1 MFEPQNTINQT
12 SDSFRKTNVIEIDAD
27 AIEQDLSE
35 DASLYPYDPSQA
47 DIDIKEDP
55 HSVFQFIRK
64 YDSGKLIIDPDFQ
77 RNVVWKP
84 EQKSRFIESII
95 LNFPLPP
102 IYVNQSVDGDFIII
116 DGLQRTTAMYDFYKN
131 KYPLVG
137 LEALPKLNG
146 KYFEDLSELKTK
158 IEDKKL
164 LLYILKPS
172 VPLKVVY
179 DLFNRINTG
188 GTPLNRQEVRNCI
201 FKGNST
207 ILLKK
212 LAESIYFTS
221 AIDNGISP
229 KRMKDREAVLRY
241 LSFRILDYDRDYTGD
256 MSGFLERAM
265 KLINIQ
271 GSDKIDQLEKDFIR
285 VMKTTNSFF
294 GKENFRLPK
303 PKARGAVNM
312 AILETVGYFFSTQTD
327 DYLEENRDKIIAN
340 YNSLV
345 SDKNYIDAVRNTT
358 GTKKRVKR
366 RFEIAMQI
374 LSKP

>member
-1 MFEPQNTINQT
+1 MNQV
-12 SDSFRKTNVIEIDAD
+12 SESFRKYKIIEIDAD
-27 AIEQDLSE
+27 AVDQDLSE

-55 HSVFQFIRK
+55 QSVFQFIRK

-84 EQKSRFIESII
+84 EQKSKFIESII

-102 IYVNQSVDGDFIII
+102 IYVNQSIDGDFIII
-116 DGLQRTTAMYDFYKN
+116 DGLQRTTAMYEFYKN

-201 FKGNST
+201 FKGKST
-207 ILLKK
+207 VLLKS

-221 AIDNGISP
+221 AIDEGISP

-241 LSFRILDYDRDYTGD
+241 ISFRLLDYDNDYTGD
-256 MSGFLERAM
+256 MSAFLERAM
-265 KLINIQ
+265 KIINVLDN
-271 GSDKIDQLEKDFIR
+271 DKIEVLEKDFVR
-285 VMKTTNSFF
+285 VMKATNSFF
-294 GKENFRLPK
+294 GKDNFRLSK
-303 PKARGAVNM
+303 TKGRGSVNM
-312 AILETVGYFFSTQTD
+312 AILETVGYFFSTHD
-327 DYLEENRDKIIAN
+327 DAYLDLNRDKIVRN
-340 YNSLV
+340 Y
-345 SDKNYIDAVRNTT
+345 SDLISDRQYIDAVRYTT
-358 GTKKRVKR
+358 GTKKRVKS
-366 RFEIAMQI
+366 RFDLALQI

>member
-1 MFEPQNTINQT
+1 MNEK
-12 SDSFRKTNVIEIDAD
+12 SESFKKFKVIEIDAD
-27 AIEQDLSE
+27 SIDQDLSE

-77 RNVVWKP
+77 RNVVWRV

-102 IYVNQSVDGDFIII
+102 IYVNQSIDGDFIII
-116 DGLQRTTAMYDFYKN
+116 DGLQRTTSMYEFYRN
-131 KYPLVG
+131 KFPLTG
-137 LEALPKLNG
+137 LEALPSLNG
-146 KYFEDLSELKTK
+146 KYFEDLLELKTR

-201 FKGNST
+201 FKGKST
-207 ILLKK
+207 VLLKN

-221 AIDNGISP
+221 ATDNGISP

-241 LSFRILDYDRDYTGD
+241 LSFRLQEYDTEYTGD
-256 MSGFLERAM
+256 MSAFLEKSM
-265 KLINIQ
+265 KIINVLDE
-271 GSDKIDQLEKDFIR
+271 DKINQLEKDFIR
-285 VMKTTNSFF
+285 VMKKTNLFF
-294 GKENFRLPK
+294 GKDNFRLS
-303 PKARGAVNM
+303 KANSRGSLNM
-312 AILETVGYFFSTQTD
+312 AILETVGYFFSTHSD
-327 DYLEENRDKIIAN
+327 EYLDTNREKIISN
-340 YNSLV
+340 YNELI
-345 SDKNYIDAVRNTT
+345 SDQEYIDAVRYTT
-358 GTKKRVKR
+358 GTKKRVKK
-366 RFEIAMQI
+366 RFDRALTI
-374 LSKP
+374 LSKL